1 MLPFRRD
8 WKRARTSRSR
18 SPHRATA
25 PGRCARRA
33 LYCPARAWRHARSA
47 LARPAR
53 GGVTALQETLGQKL
67 TAFAV
72 GIKDPKAIGKYATG
86 RQPRADTEARLR
98 DLYRV
103 TRLLLSEETPS
114 TVRAWMIGAN
124 PQLNDEAPIE
134 ALHERCTAPVMRAA
148 EAFVLGG

>member
-1 MLPFRRD
+1 M
-8 WKRARTSRSR
+8 TTIEQV
-18 SPHRATA
+18 HR
-25 PGRCARRA
+25 
-33 LYCPARAWRHARSA
+33 
-47 LARPAR
+47 LAVSEEIA
-53 GGVTALQETLGQKL
+53 VVAQSLQETLGQKL

-86 RQPRADTEARLR
+86 RRPRADTEARLR

-124 PQLNDEAPIE
+124 PQLNDEAPIA
-134 ALHERCTAPVMRAA
+134 ALHERRTAPVMRAA

>member
-1 MLPFRRD
+1 M
-8 WKRARTSRSR
+8 TTMEQV
-18 SPHRATA
+18 HR
-25 PGRCARRA
+25 
-33 LYCPARAWRHARSA
+33 
-47 LARPAR
+47 LAVSEEIA
-53 GGVTALQETLGQKL
+53 VVAQSLQETLGQKL

-86 RQPRADTEARLR
+86 RRPRADTEARLR

-124 PQLNDEAPIE
+124 PQLNDEAPIA
-134 ALHERCTAPVMRAA
+134 ALHERRTAPVMRAA

>member
-1 MLPFRRD
+1 M
-8 WKRARTSRSR
+8 TTMEQV
-18 SPHRATA
+18 HR
-25 PGRCARRA
+25 
-33 LYCPARAWRHARSA
+33 
-47 LARPAR
+47 LAISEEISVVAQS
-53 GGVTALQETLGQKL
+53 LQETLGQKL

-134 ALHERCTAPVMRAA
+134 ALHGRRTAPVMRAA